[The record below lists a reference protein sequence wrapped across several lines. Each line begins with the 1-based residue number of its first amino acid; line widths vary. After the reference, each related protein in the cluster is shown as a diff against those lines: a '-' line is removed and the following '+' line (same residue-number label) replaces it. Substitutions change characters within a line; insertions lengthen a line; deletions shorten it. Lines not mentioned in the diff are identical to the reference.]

1 MRTKTCDARHGWS
14 LCWVGLSVVGQI
26 FQFLI
31 TFVIVLRDFIYALPE
46 LCSVVSDEIRGL
58 QRLGL
63 LSQVTIALRIE
74 ISGNSFLLTSR

>member
-1 MRTKTCDARHGWS
+1 MAAAFA
-14 LCWVGLSVVGQI
+14 GLDLLVLGQI

-31 TFVIVLRDFIYALPE
+31 TFVIVLRDFIYAFPE

-63 LSQVTIALRIE
+63 LLQFTVPLRIG